1 MHDWQYFFNHDRSNL
16 NQATYH
22 IFEPEWKAEILHWF
36 SQKNVDKRQKEDF
49 IQALIGFDEGCGDFY
64 RYRAYF
70 LAAEALSQFPECS
83 LGDAIV
89 EQLLKWSYAYFRQ
102 DKRDWQILP
111 KPLVKTARKTL
122 ELTDRKRVIAAF
134 VHLVHTTESRSILQ
148 VAAEKLGTLDPG
160 NKSAIAALML
170 LIQQNNSH
178 LGTAIRSLEKIGY
191 GNETVITTLI
201 QFIKITPWAVIH
213 SLGQIGCG
221 NETAIAALIQFIK
234 MKPDEIT
241 NEWLM
246 LEDIYEGAIK
256 ALGNIAYGNQIA
268 IATLIDFIQRYKDDL
283 ICSDAAKALWDIDPG
298 NAIALNILVQILETT
313 DNTSLLDMSV
323 RYLMVID
330 PGNKAVITIL
340 TQRIKTTENE
350 FFRCKAALCLGKFDS
365 GNRVAITTLSKILET
380 AEEEW
385 VYFHAADI
393 LAPTND
399 YQQQIIK
406 AMWKMVNLKDERTS
420 LDALFILLEI
430 DSNNQQAFNTLIR
443 LLNTTKHESILT
455 SAAYHLQQFN
465 LSIKLETKKLNEL
478 IAVFIRLI
486 QTYQDLA
493 VKENEN
499 GDLFPSE
506 WLSYESGLLDIA
518 DNLTSVIQK
527 EHLPQVVITLKDYLS
542 EQFYKNNSYRY
553 EAVFKIIWHCAENL
567 TYPDFYKAWH
577 N

>member
-16 NQATYH
+16 NQGTYR

-36 SQKNVDKRQKEDF
+36 SQEDVAKEQKEDF
-49 IQALIGFDEGCGDFY
+49 IQALIDFDDGCGGFY

-83 LGDAIV
+83 LGDVIV

-111 KPLVKTARKTL
+111 KPLVKTARKML

-134 VHLVHTTESRSILQ
+134 VHLVHTTESLIVLRL
-148 VAAEKLGTLDPG
+148 AAEKLGKLDPG
-160 NKSAIAALML
+160 NKSAIAALL
-170 LIQQNNSH
+170 LLMKQDKYDYWWFGIGS
-178 LGTAIRSLEKIGY
+178 LGKIGY
-191 GNETVITTLI
+191 
-201 QFIKITPWAVIH
+201 
-213 SLGQIGCG
+213 G

-241 NEWLM
+241 NEWLT
-246 LEDIYEGAIK
+246 LEDIYQGAIT
-256 ALGNIAYGNQIA
+256 ALGKIAYGNEIA
-268 IATLIDFIQRYKDDL
+268 IATLIDFIQKYKNDVV
-283 ICSDAAKALWDIDPG
+283 SSSAAAALWAIDPG
-298 NAIALNILVQILETT
+298 NAIALNTLVQILETT
-313 DNTSLLDMSV
+313 DNTYLLDMSV

-330 PGNKAVITIL
+330 PGNKAAITIL
-340 TQRIKTTENE
+340 TERIKTTENE

-380 AEEEW
+380 AEEEG

-420 LDALFILLEI
+420 LYALFILLEI
-430 DSNNQQAFNTLIR
+430 DSNNQQAFDTLIR

-455 SAAYHLQQFN
+455 SAAYSLQQFN
-465 LSIKLETKKLNEL
+465 LSRKLEAEKLNEL
-478 IAVFIRLI
+478 IAVFIRFI
-486 QTYQDLA
+486 QTHHYLEVEED
-493 VKENEN
+493 ENE
-499 GDLFPSE
+499 DLFPLE
-506 WLSYESGLLDIA
+506 WLSYESCLLDIA
-518 DNLTSVIQK
+518 DDLISIIQS
-527 EHLPQVVITLKDYLS
+527 EHLPQVVISLKDYLS
-542 EQFYKNNSYRY
+542 EQFYKNNSYCY
-553 EAVFKIIWHCAENL
+553 EAVFNIIWHCAENL
-567 TYPDFYKAWH
+567 TYPDFYKAM

>member
-16 NQATYH
+16 NQGTYR

-36 SQKNVDKRQKEDF
+36 SQKDVDKQQKEDF
-49 IQALIGFDEGCGDFY
+49 IQALIDFVDGCGDFY

-70 LAAEALSQFPECS
+70 LAAEALSQFPESS

-134 VHLVHTTESRSILQ
+134 VHLVHTTESRSILR
-148 VAAEKLGTLDPG
+148 VAAEELGTLDPG
-160 NKSAIAALML
+160 NKSAIAALLL

-178 LGTAIRSLEKIGY
+178 LRTAIYSLGKIGY

-201 QFIKITPWAVIH
+201 QFIKITPGNVIH
-213 SLGQIGCG
+213 SLGKIGYG

-234 MKPDEIT
+234 MKPDDIA
-241 NEWLM
+241 NEWLT
-246 LEDIYEGAIK
+246 LEDIYEGAII
-256 ALGNIAYGNQIA
+256 ALGEIASGNQIA
-268 IATLIDFIQRYKDDL
+268 IATLIDFIKRYKDDV
-283 ICSDAAKALWDIDPG
+283 ICSHASKALWDIDPG
-298 NAIALNILVQILETT
+298 NPIALNTLVQILETT
-313 DNTSLLDMSV
+313 ENTYLLDMSV

-330 PGNKAVITIL
+330 PGNKAAITIL
-340 TQRIKTTENE
+340 TERIKTTENE
-350 FFRCKAALCLGKFDS
+350 FFLCKAALCLGKFDS

-385 VYFHAADI
+385 VYFYAADI
-393 LAPTND
+393 LARTND

-406 AMWKMVNLKDERTS
+406 AMWKMVNLKDESTS
-420 LDALFILLEI
+420 LSALLTLLEI
-430 DSNNQQAFNTLIR
+430 DCNNQQVIDTLIR
-443 LLNTTKHESILT
+443 LLNTTKNESIFT
-455 SAAYHLQQFN
+455 SAAYSLQQFN
-465 LSIKLETKKLNEL
+465 PSIKLETEKLNEL
-478 IAVFIRLI
+478 IAIFIRFI
-486 QTYQDLA
+486 QTHHDLE
-493 VKENEN
+493 VEEDENE
-499 GDLFPSE
+499 DLFPLQ
-506 WLSYESGLLDIA
+506 WLWYESSLLDIA
-518 DNLTSVIQK
+518 DSLKKILQR

-542 EQFYKNNSYRY
+542 KQFYSNNSYRY
-553 EAVFKIIWHCAENL
+553 EAVFNIIWHCAENL
-567 TYPDFYKAWH
+567 TYPDFYKAI